1 MRKKE
6 HFEGVSL
13 LPWLT
18 DTPGQEQ
25 FPTHLFWFGTLGD
38 VSVQSGHWKL
48 RLSHNTY
55 LFNITQDP
63 LADPPPPPPMVQN
76 FDHQAFVFPLHMNTK
91 PCKSHYFLKHFEFQ

>member
-63 LADPPPPPPMVQN
+63 MLTLTLTLNPNPDPNSNPNPNSNPPP
-76 FDHQAFVFPLHMNTK
+76 
-91 PCKSHYFLKHFEFQ
+91 

>member
-63 LADPPPPPPMVQN
+63 VLTLTLTLNPKPDPNPSPNPDSNPNPSI
-76 FDHQAFVFPLHMNTK
+76 PLCPHHAG
-91 PCKSHYFLKHFEFQ
+91 PA